1 MARHAAA
8 ASKPAA
14 PPANRGEEEEDREW
28 WRWDGRANRA
38 RFSAPVVEV
47 EVVVA
52 VVAFAVYVAE
62 ITLRLVE
69 ERESGWEDKESRC
82 VRSLGRHPKN

>member
-1 MARHAAA
+1 M
-8 ASKPAA
+8 
-14 PPANRGEEEEDREW
+14 
-28 WRWDGRANRA
+28 
-38 RFSAPVVEV
+38 
-47 EVVVA
+47 VVA

-62 ITLRLVE
+62 IVLRLVE

>member
-1 MARHAAA
+1 MV
-8 ASKPAA
+8 
-14 PPANRGEEEEDREW
+14 D
-28 WRWDGRANRA
+28 
-38 RFSAPVVEV
+38 V

-62 ITLRLVE
+62 IALRLVE

-82 VRSLGRHPKN
+82 VRSLVDTPKINGSYVLRRRRGLVCALLCQLGRE